1 MGLSVILVAT
11 STPICSMLQ
20 GVGRIDMPLKLYS
33 VAMVI
38 KIILNYAF
46 VSIVSVNIMGAA
58 VGSLVAYLFVCIVG
72 MYFLIKKAG
81 VVPDFFNTAIKP
93 LFSSVICGATA
104 YLSYE
109 LLSKVIPGSVATLL
123 SIIIA
128 AVFYIISLLLMHTFT
143 ENEVK
148 MLPKGNNLVTIL
160 AKLHLLR

>member
-1 MGLSVILVAT
+1 MGLSVIFIAT

-33 VAMVI
+33 VAMVM
-38 KIILNYAF
+38 KVALNYAF
-46 VSIVSVNIMGAA
+46 VSIVSINIAGAA

-81 VVPDFFNTAIKP
+81 VVPDFYHTCIKP
-93 LFSSVICGATA
+93 FIGSIICGVAA
-104 YLSYE
+104 YLAYE
-109 LLSKVIPGSVATLL
+109 LLSKVMSGAFVTLISIAVAA
-123 SIIIA
+123 IIY
-128 AVFYIISLLLMHTFT
+128 VISLLLMHTFT